1 MLLNNQAYERSW
13 KYIQAACDICVSTLD
28 MGFKPAAAQTNDY
41 MDYATEVDVALN
53 NILLGKQEPE
63 TWYAILDEWYEWGG
77 RDYIQE
83 MNDYLEALQ

>member
-1 MLLNNQAYERSW
+1 M
-13 KYIQAACDICVSTLD
+13 
-28 MGFKPAAAQTNDY
+28 
-41 MDYATEVDVALN
+41 N

-83 MNDYLEALQ
+83 MNDYIEALQ